1 MSDQL
6 KNLAKQFAILFA
18 GLTRAHTRYVTAGRR
33 DDRGKLEGEYRTIR
47 QPLTADIW
55 EQHLA
60 GTYHAGVCPIADDST
75 CVFGAIDID
84 SYKEFDITALA
95 KKVADLNLP
104 LVVTR
109 TKSGGAHC
117 YLFCREPIPAD
128 VIRAKL
134 MEMAEA
140 LGYSGVEVYP
150 KQTRLAGVNDFGNVI
165 NLPYFDVT
173 QTERYGVLDGDKLS
187 AADYLKT
194 AALMAVSDESL
205 RALNL
210 NDDPKFTEQLKGAP
224 PCLRTLIA
232 RGGIPEGAR
241 NNGLFD
247 IGVYLRKRYGEN
259 WETYF
264 DQYNQ
269 DFVSPPLGSKEV
281 QLLTRSINK
290 VKYEYKCGDSPINS
304 VCNRQICL
312 TREFGIGS
320 GDSDPGV
327 AFGPLVKLNTE
338 PPLWI
343 WDVDGERIELTTEQL
358 RDQGR
363 AHTRI
368 MEVLNKLP
376 YPIKPKAWMELIRS
390 KLAVV
395 EVQEVPPESTLET
408 QVMAILESY
417 CTGKSQ
423 AKTPDEMLQDKPW
436 TDTDAKRTYFRG
448 LGFKQE
454 LGRQHI
460 NVDDRKLWAIMRRH
474 GVGHKFFNLKGKG
487 LNMWWVPSFKQQ
499 TEDFRVP
506 RLAEANGAE
515 PM

>member
-1 MSDQL
+1 MSDQI
-6 KNLAKQFAILFA
+6 KSLAKQFNFLFS
-18 GLTRAHTRYVTAGRR
+18 GLQRAHTRYVLKEGK
-33 DDRGKLEGEYRTIR
+33 DDRGKTLGEYRTIR
-47 QPLTADIW
+47 QPLTPDIW

-60 GTYHAGVCPIADDST
+60 GTYHAGVCPIRDDAT
-75 CVFGAIDID
+75 VVFGAVDID
-84 SYKEFDITALA
+84 SYKDFDLKALA
-95 KKVADLNLP
+95 KKVSDLNIP
-104 LVVTR
+104 LIVTR

-128 VIRAKL
+128 IVRTKL
-134 MEMAEA
+134 MEFAEA

-150 KQTRLAGVNDFGNVI
+150 KQTRLAGPNDFGNVL

-173 QTERYGVLDGDKLS
+173 KTERYGVMPDENLS
-187 AADYLKT
+187 AAAYLKT
-194 AALMAVSDESL
+194 AALMAVTRDSL
-205 RALNL
+205 AAINL
-210 NDDPKFTEQLKGAP
+210 NDDPRFVEQLKGAP
-224 PCLRTLIA
+224 PCLRTLVA

-269 DFVSPPLGSKEV
+269 DFVNPPLGSKEV
-281 QLLTRSINK
+281 QMLTRSINK
-290 VKYEYKCGDSPINS
+290 TKYEYKCGDSPINS

-312 TREFGIGS
+312 TREFGIGA

-358 RDQGR
+358 KDQGR

-368 MEVLNKLP
+368 IEVLNKWP
-376 YPIKPKAWMELIRS
+376 FPIKPKAWMELIRE
-390 KLAVV
+390 KLASV
-395 EVQEVPPESTLET
+395 EVQEVPPEATLET
-408 QVMAILESY
+408 QVMAILEQY
-417 CTGKSQ
+417 CTGKAQ

-436 TDTDAKRTYFRG
+436 TDKIDNRTYFRG
-448 LGFKQE
+448 IGFKQE

-460 NVDDRKLWAIMRRH
+460 QIDDRKLWAIMRRH

-487 LNMWWVPSFKQQ
+487 VNMWWIPAFKQQ
-499 TEDFRVP
+499 TEDFKVP
-506 RLAEANGAE
+506 RLQEA
-515 PM
+515 M